1 MRLIS
6 CFLLLFVVGCSSA
19 TERATETKDSRHMF
33 ENGRYI
39 WENMPSPDPA
49 YVCYRYTFTYSTAIN
64 ERTHVVCL
72 DKSKV
77 THEVKDCD

>member
-6 CFLLLFVVGCSSA
+6 CFLPIFVVGCSYFTGS
-19 TERATETKDSRHMF
+19 KDSRDMF
-33 ENGRYI
+33 EKGRYI

-49 YVCYRYTFTYSTAIN
+49 YVCYRYTSINNTHIN

-77 THEVKDCD
+77 TPEVKDCD

>member
-1 MRLIS
+1 MRLIF

-19 TERATETKDSRHMF
+19 TDSKNSRYMF
-33 ENGRYI
+33 ENEKYI
-39 WENMPSPDPA
+39 WEDMPSPDPA
-49 YVCYRYTFTYSTAIN
+49 YVCYRYTFIHSTYIN

-77 THEVKDCD
+77 TPEVKDCD